1 MEGVA
6 EGAADQVVDAD
17 SSLVMTTTRAR
28 MTIKPLLR
36 YGKVWF
42 IDLNRPLR
50 TGINMVAP
58 HIDEPNTNDR
68 TEARKFG

>member
-1 MEGVA
+1 
-6 EGAADQVVDAD
+6 
-17 SSLVMTTTRAR
+17 

-50 TGINMVAP
+50 TDINMASP
-58 HIDEPNTNDR
+58 PTSINRTLTTEPKPENSDNSPKGDPVISYAKANREMVTNGR
-68 TEARKFG
+68 FR